1 MRKLKDELRQGKNIL
16 GTMVMNF
23 KSLELAKMLKICGF
37 DFFIVDCEHGPF
49 DYSDVAGLFA
59 MARECGIAPMIRIP
73 EARREVILK
82 AMEMGAAGILL
93 PQTETAEQA
102 DTLVQYSKY
111 APMGN
116 RGVSLLRAHTGFETV
131 PIAREYMDAANDQ
144 TILLTQIESELGVQ
158 NIDEIL
164 SVDGIDVAFV
174 GPNDLTQSMGII
186 GQTDRPEYLE
196 AIDTII
202 ATAKKHNKFS
212 GIHIM
217 STTALQGYMAKGM
230 TCNLWSNDV
239 SMLMSA
245 AREGVGQ
252 LKECKIECRC

>member
-1 MRKLKDELRQGKNIL
+1 MRNLKEELRQGKSIL
-16 GTMVMNF
+16 GTMIINF
-23 KSLELAKMLKICGF
+23 KSPELAKILNVCGF

-73 EARREVILK
+73 EVRREIVLK
-82 AMEMGAAGILL
+82 SMEMGAAGILL

-102 DTLVQYSKY
+102 KALVEYSKY
-111 APMGN
+111 APLGN
-116 RGVSLLRAHTGFETV
+116 RGVSLLRAHTGFKKV
-131 PIAREYMDAANDQ
+131 PNAREYMDEANER
-144 TILLTQIESELGVQ
+144 TILLTQIESELGVT

-164 SVDGIDVAFV
+164 AVNGVDVAFV
-174 GPNDLTQSMGII
+174 GPNDLTQSLGIM
-186 GQTDRPEYLE
+186 GQTDHTKYLE
-196 AIDTII
+196 AIDKII
-202 ATAKKHNKFS
+202 ATAKKHKKFS
-212 GIHIM
+212 GIHVM

-239 SMLMSA
+239 TMLMAS

-252 LKECKIECRC
+252 LK